1 MCLKRCSLVLLLA
14 CLLAPLSAESS
25 YTEITTSLKAD
36 IALLRLQNNKL
47 RESNTELIAN
57 NQRLADEQRSSAE
70 LINEGRGIIAEFE
83 SGLGDSSDTIDR
95 IESGINALERIIDL
109 LLKDE
114 QG

>member
-1 MCLKRCSLVLLLA
+1 MLKKMLISFAAGFFIGVAVCGIFVHGNYSEL
-14 CLLAPLSAESS
+14 ESR
-25 YTEITTSLKAD
+25 YN
-36 IALLRLQNNKL
+36 ALEATNNKL